1 MATNN
6 TVQYTITAKD
16 QASQVFA
23 NVSKTAKGV
32 GTGIV
37 EAAVMAGAAMYKMS
51 GTVKDGFGVLT
62 GNFSKLGSL
71 MGAIPGPIGVV
82 GQAVGDALGVHAANS
97 SVGVENWLAATATR
111 GEEVVEVDGV

>member
-1 MATNN
+1 MASNN

-16 QASQVFA
+16 QASAVFA

-32 GTGIV
+32 GAGIA
-37 EAAVMAGAAMYKMS
+37 EAAVLAGAAMFKMS

-71 MGAIPGPIGVV
+71 LGALPGPIGAY
-82 GQAVGDALGVHAANS
+82 GGGCGS
-97 SVGVENWLAATATR
+97 R
-111 GEEVVEVDGV
+111 